1 MADTLITTRRTFLSG
16 TGAVAAASLFPQ
28 RALGGQPKLWD
39 VVVVGGGLA
48 GLNAANLLEEQGLK
62 VQVVEASDRVGGRL
76 RTGRTSDYQG
86 ELGGSEVGTNYGRI
100 RDACAR
106 YKVGLHTNGPKAAP
120 FVLSIGGQL
129 IRAEDWANSPLN
141 QTRGAERTIMPYLIG
156 NRMFFDRV
164 PFEDPGEWLA
174 PANLVYDVSAAEYLR
189 GQGVS
194 EAAIRLADIDVN
206 AASLAQVSALSI
218 FRDLARIKAEGYRDP
233 TKPQY
238 GAGGTTDRAYV
249 VGGSDQ
255 LPRAMAE
262 NLKSHVMLNSP
273 VVAVEQFGKEVET
286 RLANGERLRSRF
298 MVMAAPFSA
307 VRNILFNP
315 GLPPRQADAVLGSLY
330 SGTAQYHFRIKKP
343 FWDIDGLPPSMF
355 SDAKF
360 ERAFVIT
367 TGSGQYGSLNV
378 WMNGDGSTRLDGMS
392 FEAQRDYVLAEMAR
406 LRPSTVGALEFVLG
420 YSWNTNPYV
429 GGNKHYFGAG
439 QIRSFAA
446 DMGKPAGLVHFA
458 GEHLRKLEPGM
469 ESAMETSEVAAFEIL
484 DRV

>member
-1 MADTLITTRRTFLSG
+1 MINSPTATRRTFLGG
-16 TGAVAAASLFPQ
+16 TGAMAATALMAS
-28 RALGGQPKLWD
+28 RAHGGQPTLWD

-48 GLNAANLLEEQGLK
+48 GLNAAYLLESQGLK

-86 ELGGSEVGTNYGRI
+86 EFGGSEVGTNYGRI

-106 YKVGLHTNGPKAAP
+106 YKVGLHTNGPKSAP

-129 IRAEDWANSPLN
+129 IRPEDWASSPVN
-141 QTRGAERTIMPYLIG
+141 KTRGAERAILPYLIG
-156 NRMFFDRV
+156 NRMFFDRI
-164 PFEDPGEWLA
+164 PFQDPGEWLA
-174 PANLVYDVSAAEYLR
+174 PANLAYDVSAAEYLR

-218 FRDLARIKAEGYRDP
+218 FRDLVRIKAEGFRDP
-233 TKPQY
+233 TRPQY
-238 GAGGTTDRAYV
+238 GAGGTTDRAYI

-255 LPRAMAE
+255 LPRAMAAS
-262 NLKSHVMLNSP
+262 LKASVLLNSP
-273 VVAVEQFGKEVET
+273 VVAVEQTGKEIET
-286 RLANGERLRSRF
+286 RLASGERLRSRF

-307 VRNILFNP
+307 VRNIVFNP
-315 GLPPRQADAVLGSLY
+315 GLPPKQADAVQGSLY
-330 SGTAQYHFRIKKP
+330 SGTAQFHFRINKP
-343 FWDIDGLPPSMF
+343 FWDVDGLPPSMF

-367 TGSGQYGSLNV
+367 TGGGPYGSLNV
-378 WMNGDGSTRLDGMS
+378 WMNGDGSTRLDGMG
-392 FEAQRDYVLAEMAR
+392 FEAQRDYVLAELAQ
-406 LRPSTVGALEFVLG
+406 LRPSTLGALEFVLG
-420 YSWNTNPYV
+420 YSWNSNPFV

-469 ESAMETSEVAAFEIL
+469 ESAMETSEIAAYEIL

>member
-1 MADTLITTRRTFLSG
+1 MADTLITTRRTFLGG

-28 RALGGQPKLWD
+28 RAMGGQSKLWD

-48 GLNAANLLEEQGLK
+48 GLNAANLLEAQGLK

-86 ELGGSEVGTNYGRI
+86 EFGGSEVGTNYGRI

-164 PFEDPGEWLA
+164 PFEDPGEWLS

-238 GAGGTTDRAYV
+238 GAGGTTDRAYI

-262 NLKSHVMLNSP
+262 SLKSHVMLNCP

-315 GLPPRQADAVLGSLY
+315 GLPPRQADAVQGSLY

-355 SDAKF
+355 SDARF

-367 TGSGQYGSLNV
+367 TGGGPYGSLNV

-406 LRPSTVGALEFVLG
+406 LRPSTAGALEFVLG